1 MLGGNSLHN
10 LPVTRKADQHLGDSG
25 SGADLYRKLKGFAD
39 RRRRELTTQ
48 LQPVLDLADAYGAL
62 IARAVV
68 ALSSTPPKSRH
79 DTVVRDLIADVFDFL
94 YEWPRPLFEGR
105 LHVAFPL
112 ARRAYESLSLL
123 SACYQ
128 DPSVAER
135 WDRGEEISNAEIRRA
150 LAKLPF
156 PESEQAMKD
165 LYKFFSKG
173 THPNRDLISER
184 FLGDGNDFVLGSIG
198 QPELVLIVDH
208 CHRLVEMWF
217 WFGALVGYVA
227 KEILV
232 RTDPAFGKD
241 YQATAARAQEIAKW
255 LIKSFSKLLDQRQ
268 KEMRA
273 ERRS

>member
-1 MLGGNSLHN
+1 
-10 LPVTRKADQHLGDSG
+10 
-25 SGADLYRKLKGFAD
+25 
-39 RRRRELTTQ
+39 
-48 LQPVLDLADAYGAL
+48 
-62 IARAVV
+62 
-68 ALSSTPPKSRH
+68 
-79 DTVVRDLIADVFDFL
+79 
-94 YEWPRPLFEGR
+94 
-105 LHVAFPL
+105 
-112 ARRAYESLSLL
+112 
-123 SACYQ
+123 
-128 DPSVAER
+128 
-135 WDRGEEISNAEIRRA
+135 
-150 LAKLPF
+150 
-156 PESEQAMKD
+156 MKD

-184 FLGDGNDFVLGSIG
+184 FLGGGNDFVLGSIG

-208 CHRLVEMWF
+208 CYRLVEMWF

-255 LIKSFSKLLDQRQ
+255 LIKSFNKLLEQRQ